1 MCQYQPQ
8 CPQSW
13 KPDRLAAQIE
23 DDTEL
28 VIASLTARR
37 ERENCGYVRTLLA
50 RKQLQIRPGP
60 RLCRTRTRVPGRSS
74 LIRACALGA

>member
-50 RKQLQIRPGP
+50 RKQPQFARALAFAEQE
-60 RLCRTRTRVPGRSS
+60 LACRGEVH
-74 LIRACALGA
+74 